1 MKVVSLLC
9 LLNLASTEA
18 APKDYDGVVSNLRKV
33 ADGIDAKKNVL
44 SKKLENI
51 RMMKTQLQELEDSIR
66 KDEKEMDSEK
76 KGIAAQNK
84 DIERKVEVLK
94 FMKENEAESTSDLI
108 AMHKDTKKTLD
119 VERVDLNKE
128 KAKIEKK
135 LSLIEDMKL
144 HHVDSVE
151 GLENAVT
158 RGAQRIGE
166 RQAELRNKLQEL
178 AQQLE
183 DSQYVH

>member
-1 MKVVSLLC
+1 MKVVSLLF

-76 KGIAAQNK
+76 KGIA
-84 DIERKVEVLK
+84 
-94 FMKENEAESTSDLI
+94 EAAWNGS
-108 AMHKDTKKTLD
+108 KTFAGPGFCRD
-119 VERVDLNKE
+119 GQ
-128 KAKIEKK
+128 
-135 LSLIEDMKL
+135 
-144 HHVDSVE
+144 H
-151 GLENAVT
+151 
-158 RGAQRIGE
+158 
-166 RQAELRNKLQEL
+166 
-178 AQQLE
+178 
-183 DSQYVH
+183 